1 MPMRIQPDTMRSEI
15 DQVMAILAH
24 WKQRLEAGVPG
35 DELPSNDLNSELFQ
49 FQLRGEIQLAAER
62 LMAIVEVMEV

>member
-15 DQVMAILAH
+15 DQVMAILAV
-24 WKQRLEAGVPG
+24 WKERLSVGVPG
-35 DELPSNDLNSELFQ
+35 DEIPANDLNAELFQ

-62 LMAIVEVMEV
+62 LMALVEVMEA